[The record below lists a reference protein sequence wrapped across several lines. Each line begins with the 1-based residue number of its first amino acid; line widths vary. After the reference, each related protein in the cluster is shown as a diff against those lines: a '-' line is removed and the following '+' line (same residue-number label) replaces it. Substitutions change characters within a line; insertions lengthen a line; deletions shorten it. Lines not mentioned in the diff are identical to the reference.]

1 LQSPILR
8 GGAKE
13 LSETVPKSFRQ
24 ALIRLLLATTCKE
37 PVLLIGP
44 TAGKTLLVET
54 WAEITRRKL
63 IVTHLS
69 SETET
74 PELIGQMHPYSF
86 VGALEEV
93 IRAGR
98 MAWRRTKSHLLP
110 AWMVPGSAR
119 DVAKQTEV
127 ENLLDRVDV
136 GINQLKDLL
145 DAYKAST
152 KLKAQKRDD
161 EKVDCL
167 GDAGTIAPSNQAHT
181 LAQTGDWAL
190 KCQTIHL
197 ILQMMS
203 TTLTWSST

>member
-1 LQSPILR
+1 
-8 GGAKE
+8 

-54 WAEITRRKL
+54 WAEITGRKL
-63 IVTHLS
+63 IITHLS
-69 SETET
+69 PETET
-74 PELIGQMHPYSF
+74 PELIGQMNPYSF

-110 AWMVPGSAR
+110 AWTAPGSAR
-119 DVAKQTEV
+119 DVAEQTEV
-127 ENLLDRVDV
+127 DNLLDTVDDR
-136 GINQLKDLL
+136 INELKTLL
-145 DAYKAST
+145 DSYKAST

-161 EKVDCL
+161 EKVDGL
-167 GDAGTIAPSNQAHT
+167 DDGGTIAPSDQAHIARANVG
-181 LAQTGDWAL
+181 LGSEMADDSL
-190 KCQTIHL
+190 ML
-197 ILQMMS
+197 VQMMS
-203 TTLTWSST
+203 TTLTSAST